1 MKRWTLLGML
11 AMLTL
16 SAHAQLRE
24 AWRYRFPEQGSD
36 QGVELHRALKL
47 ADGGLLLLGAVEIPL
62 NAYDAFAIKLR
73 PDGTPEW
80 TLIQDGALLDD
91 AFGNAVE
98 VSEFGYQHL
107 YLLGQFTNA
116 DGYLRARL
124 YRLDAGGQV

>member
-36 QGVELHRALKL
+36 QGAELRRALKL
-47 ADGGLLLLGAVEIPL
+47 ADGGLLLLGAVETLL

-73 PDGTPEW
+73 PDSVGWCWAHAAPSQAGW
-80 TLIQDGALLDD
+80 TRTFTSGLAPLNSSLALRGASMDP
-91 AFGNAVE
+91 
-98 VSEFGYQHL
+98 
-107 YLLGQFTNA
+107 
-116 DGYLRARL
+116 
-124 YRLDAGGQV
+124 